1 MTDEPRFDGRVALV
15 TGAAR
20 GLGRAYAELLAAH
33 GARVIV
39 NDIDDEAAHAT
50 AGELGV
56 AVAVAD
62 VSTEAGARSVVEQA
76 GSIDVVIAN
85 AGVSWHRDFAE
96 MTVSEFDDALRHN
109 LSSTFH
115 MVRAAWP
122 QMMARGYG
130 RIVTVASGGM
140 FGMAGRA
147 HYVAAK
153 GAIWALTKTLA
164 IEGEPHG
171 IHVNCV
177 LPWGATR
184 LVRPGSTAPPV
195 GEAAAAVVWLCH
207 EDCSIRGETFTV
219 GGGKIA
225 RVVFER
231 GRSLEADPSRIAAQ
245 RDAFTRLMTET
256 PESTV

>member
-1 MTDEPRFDGRVALV
+1 MSDEPRFDGRVALV

-20 GLGRAYAELLAAH
+20 GLGRAYAELLAASA
-33 GARVIV
+33 ARVVI
-39 NDIDDEAAHAT
+39 NDVDHDAAHAT
-50 AGELGV
+50 AHELGV
-56 AVAVAD
+56 SVVVAD
-62 VSTEAGARSVVEQA
+62 VSTEDGARSVIEQA
-76 GSIDVVIAN
+76 GPFDVVIAN

-96 MTVSEFDDALRHN
+96 MTVAEFDDALRHN

-115 MVRAAWP
+115 VVRAVWP
-122 QMMARGYG
+122 QMVARGYG

-164 IEGEPHG
+164 IEGESHG
-171 IHVNCV
+171 IHINCV

-184 LVRPGSTAPPV
+184 LARPGSTAPPV
-195 GEAAAAVVWLCH
+195 GEAAAAVAWLCH
-207 EDCSIRGETFTV
+207 EDCAITGEAFTV

-231 GRSLEADPSRIAAQ
+231 RR
-245 RDAFTRLMTET
+245 
-256 PESTV
+256 

>member
-20 GLGRAYAELLAAH
+20 GLGRAYAELLAAS
-33 GARVIV
+33 GARVVI
-39 NDIDDEAAHAT
+39 NDIDHDAAHAT
-50 AGELGV
+50 ALELGISV
-56 AVAVAD
+56 VIAD
-62 VSTEAGARSVVEQA
+62 VSTEDGARAVIEQA
-76 GSIDVVIAN
+76 GPFDVVIAN

-109 LSSTFH
+109 LSTTFH
-115 MVRAAWP
+115 VVRAAWP
-122 QMMARGYG
+122 QMVERGYG
-130 RIVTVASGGM
+130 RIVTIASGGM

-153 GAIWALTKTLA
+153 GAVWALTKTLA
-164 IEGEPHG
+164 IEGEAHG

-195 GEAAAAVVWLCH
+195 GEAAAAVAWLCH
-207 EDCSIRGETFTV
+207 EECAITGEAFTV
-219 GGGKIA
+219 GGGKVA

-231 GRSLEADPSRIAAQ
+231 RRSIAADPSRIAAQ
-245 RDAFTRLMTET
+245 RDAFAQLMTESA
-256 PESTV
+256 E